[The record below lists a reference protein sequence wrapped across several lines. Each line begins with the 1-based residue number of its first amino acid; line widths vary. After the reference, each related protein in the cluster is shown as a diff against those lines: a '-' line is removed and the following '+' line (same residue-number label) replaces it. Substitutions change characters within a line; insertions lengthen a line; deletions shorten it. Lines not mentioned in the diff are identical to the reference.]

1 MQAERV
7 CGYAWRSICDWH
19 AVDIGGADPLPRIQ
33 AEALLHLAPVWQLP
47 HRIGDFAALGI
58 RRIVA
63 FSSTSRFTKS
73 ASSCVEERSLAE
85 KLAEAEARLAAE
97 CDRHGIAWT
106 FLRPTLTYGDGQD
119 KNIAR
124 IAAFIRRFGFF
135 PIAGPAN
142 GRRQPGHAADLA
154 AACHIAL
161 DCPAAL
167 RRAYNLA
174 GGEVLTY
181 REMVEAVFRAQGK
194 TPFIIRLPLMMW
206 RLAAHV
212 SRLLGSNVAINM
224 GMVRRMNAD
233 LVFDDAEARRD
244 LGYAP
249 RAFRP

>member
-7 CGYAWRSICDWH
+7 CGYAWRSICVTGATSQLATFLLPRLRQEGVAVHAFGRNPPAASAADINWH

-33 AEALLHLAPVWQLP
+33 AEA
-47 HRIGDFAALGI
+47 
-58 RRIVA
+58 
-63 FSSTSRFTKS
+63 
-73 ASSCVEERSLAE
+73 
-85 KLAEAEARLAAE
+85 RLAAE
-97 CDRHGIAWT
+97 CDRYGIAWT
-106 FLRPTLTYGDGQD
+106 FLRPTFTYGDGQD

-124 IAAFIRRFGFF
+124 IAAFIRRFVFS

-142 GRRQPGHAADLA
+142 GRRQSVHAADLA

-167 RRAYNLA
+167 RPAYNLA

-181 REMVEAVFRAQGK
+181 RELVEAIFRAQGK

-206 RLAAHV
+206 RLAAHF